1 MSLQH
6 IYSAI
11 DTPWNLSILVIH
23 WHQSLSTLNNIYK
36 YLGDL
41 LCRVVSARLPR
52 DLVSARDTRAL
63 TNFVTDSIWRN
74 VNKQLEAAREME
86 SLRTQLHC
94 LIVVTTLAD
103 GSFVTYLSHWHLIST
118 HQRLKSYLNTVTM
131 LHANPID
138 AAICAAGPFY
148 SHYLWQLTVSPLSH
162 SMSLDTNGPDNQ
174 TFYNHLL
181 PLLSPLT
188 SWPGL
193 TLSPTLRY

>member
-1 MSLQH
+1 M
-6 IYSAI
+6 
-11 DTPWNLSILVIH
+11 IH

-41 LCRVVSARLPR
+41 LCWVVSTGLPR

-103 GSFVTYLSHWHLIST
+103 GSFVTSLSHWHLIST

-138 AAICAAGPFY
+138 AAICAAGPFLF
-148 SHYLWQLTVSPLSH
+148 SLSLAAHCVTSLSH

>member
-1 MSLQH
+1 M
-6 IYSAI
+6 
-11 DTPWNLSILVIH
+11 IH

-52 DLVSARDTRAL
+52 DLVSARDSRAL

-94 LIVVTTLAD
+94 LFVVTTLAD
-103 GSFVTYLSHWHLIST
+103 GSFVTSLSHWHLIST

-148 SHYLWQLTVSPLSH
+148 SHYLWQLTVSPLSLTPCHWIPMVQIIKH
-162 SMSLDTNGPDNQ
+162 SIIICSLHSRHGRV
-174 TFYNHLL
+174 
-181 PLLSPLT
+181 S
-188 SWPGL
+188 
-193 TLSPTLRY
+193 R